1 MKLEDFI
8 RNLRQ
13 IDDGHDL
20 DPEMLSG
27 IYERIRNQVNFFSV
41 YRLSSQKYTNIYP
54 RSLKPSIKNHCN
66 CQKSCKLYI
75 LLFINLL

>member
-1 MKLEDFI
+1 MAENQRAIKLKQIFFSIFQAEKRMKLEDFI

-27 IYERIRNQVNFFSV
+27 IYERIRNQVNLNSV
-41 YRLSSQKYTNIYP
+41 LQ
-54 RSLKPSIKNHCN
+54 
-66 CQKSCKLYI
+66 
-75 LLFINLL
+75 